1 MAGRPVDVIQLEPHD
16 DVVSVRD
23 RLAFIESRRVLL
35 VWPPAG
41 RVLHRKL
48 DLVLL
53 QREVRRRA
61 ARMALVT
68 HDMEVI
74 HNADDLDISTF
85 FDMEDSQHQRWKRG
99 RIKVF
104 IDRSDKPAR
113 DPDPDDLR
121 DAASRLRVEATP
133 SQMTLRKALG
143 AALLLVLVC
152 GVLGAGY
159 LFLPSATL
167 TLMPAHEH
175 LDVTIRVVADP
186 SAQDVDLANHIAPA
200 TYLRVEVEESAEVD
214 TTGSQTTAA
223 TLAQGNIIFTNLTNQ
238 AVTIP
243 AGTLVS
249 TSIGTVVRFRT
260 QEAVNIAGQEGA
272 IAVVPIEALAEF
284 AGQPGNIPAY
294 GIDRIEGPLAE
305 ILTAQNYDATDGG
318 GVPTNQ
324 VVSQADQ
331 DRLLAAVRQAIQQR
345 ALGDLTPLLG
355 ETQDIIAESIRISE
369 ERPEW
374 TVFSAPVGTAADSI
388 SLTMR
393 ATVEAVVVN
402 QRMVNQVAF
411 AGLTERI
418 PAGQVVIPDS
428 MAFSRGAVEAI
439 EAGGRITFLANVSSD
454 VAQDVNADQLRQAL
468 AGRSRDQT
476 IVYLYQNLDLAPDA
490 SPGIIIWPEFFGR
503 MPLLPSRITIILR
516 DAS

>member
-1 MAGRPVDVIQLEPHD
+1 MVGRPVDVIQLEPHD

-35 VWPPAG
+35 VWPAEG

-68 HDMEVI
+68 HDTEVI
-74 HNADDLDISTF
+74 HNADDLEISTF
-85 FDMEDSQHQRWKRG
+85 LSLEESQNQRWKRG
-99 RIKVF
+99 RTKVF
-104 IDRSDKPAR
+104 VDRSDKPTH
-113 DPDPDDLR
+113 DPEPDDLR
-121 DAASRLRVEATP
+121 DAVSRLRVEPTP
-133 SQMTLRKALG
+133 VQMTLRRVLG
-143 AALLLVLVC
+143 VILFLVIGC
-152 GVLGAGY
+152 GALGAGY

-167 TLMPAHEH
+167 TLTPARDH

-186 SAQDVDLANHIAPA
+186 TVQDVDLTNHIAPA
-200 TYLRVEVEESAEVD
+200 TYLRVEIQESAAVE
-214 TTGSQTTAA
+214 TTGSQSSEP

-249 TSIGTVVRFRT
+249 TSVGTIILFRT
-260 QEAVNIAGQEGA
+260 LEAVNIAGQEGA

-284 AGQPGNIPAY
+284 AGQQGNIPAY

-305 ILTAQNYDATDGG
+305 ILTAQNYDATEGG
-318 GVPTNQ
+318 GIPTNR
-324 VVSQADQ
+324 VVAQADH

-345 ALGDLTPLLG
+345 ALDDLTPLLG
-355 ETQDIIAESIRISE
+355 ESQEIIAESIRISE

-374 TVFSAPVGTAADSI
+374 TVYDAPVGAAAERV

-393 ATVEAVVVN
+393 ATVEAVVIN

-418 PAGQVVIPDS
+418 PAGQIVIPDS
-428 MAFSRGAVEAI
+428 MTFSRGTIEAI
-439 EAGGRITFLANVSSD
+439 EAGGRVTFLANVSSD
-454 VAQDVNADQLRQAL
+454 VAQGVDPDQLRQAL
-468 AGRSRDQT
+468 AGLGRDQVIT
-476 IVYLYQNLDLAPDA
+476 YLYQHLQLAPEA
-490 SPGIIIWPEFFGR
+490 SPGIAIWPEFFDR
-503 MPLLPSRITIILR
+503 MPLIPSRITIVLR